1 MNFTESTENTPDAAT
16 ENPSDPV
23 PEKSSDSAAVEQNTA
38 EEKKTD
44 DKEKIE
50 VKQTWYIVHTYSGHE
65 DKVKA
70 NLERSVE
77 SSGLKDK
84 LNRVVIPTE
93 EVVEVKKNKR
103 YVKKRKFFPGYIMVD
118 MVVDN
123 DTYWL
128 IRNTPGVTG
137 FLGGVKP
144 IPLPEDEVKNIL
156 ELVEAPSTAKPKP
169 AVLFDKGESVRI
181 IDGPFRHFIGSVEE
195 INSERGKLK
204 VMVSIFGRPT
214 PVELDFLQVEKL

>member
-1 MNFTESTENTPDAAT
+1 MNFTESTENTPDAPT
-16 ENPSDPV
+16 EETPDQAS
-23 PEKSSDSAAVEQNTA
+23 EKPSDSAAEEQKPVEENKADEKTA
-38 EEKKTD
+38 D
-44 DKEKIE
+44 
-50 VKQTWYIVHTYSGHE
+50 VKQSWYIVHTYSGHE

-70 NLERSVE
+70 NLERSVQ
-77 SSGLKDK
+77 STGLKDK

-118 MVVDN
+118 MIVDN

-128 IRNTPGVTG
+128 VRNTPGVTG

-144 IPLPEDEVKNIL
+144 VPLPEDEVKNIL